1 MRRALYIIILALLPT
16 ISHAQSIADLTRK
29 AEIEKNPLHIYSS
42 IGSYNNGLY
51 IVRKDNDEDGTY
63 AYGVVNESGT
73 VYIPVEYDRIEFTNE
88 YGAYEDN
95 VYKCEKKGKWG
106 LVSST
111 NGTLLPC
118 EYSSLSNKE
127 NGIWRTFKSGKYGYV
142 QLNRLSSITTLIP
155 CIYESLGDYSSDSY
169 IHATLKGKKGM
180 IDSKNNTI
188 IPFEYSFVSDLCHT
202 SNGNSIVWVE
212 KDGKHGIYSY
222 NGIEVQPCDIEK
234 AYIQNDDNYKEE
246 LSYTDCPLTAYIYI
260 VRNGM
265 TGVISGSTFESL
277 VPCMYEYLTPI
288 KANKAFYKVN
298 GKWGIIDTS
307 NKAIQLAIYDNIE
320 IDGSNLSEQNMPSKA
335 FQSDMYVRCN
345 LKVGMLK
352 ANGEDFI
359 PVKYDSLGMYSD
371 NMLVAKVGD
380 KYGFLNE
387 EGKESVPFV
396 YSQAHNYS
404 EGLAAVVNENGKYL
418 FIDKS
423 GNVTIKP
430 KEYDRV
436 DNFQNGTC
444 KVYRK
449 DKVWE
454 IDREG
459 KKVKD
464 STKKLEE
471 DNVHDGS
478 DHDDI
483 YVENTNYG
491 NNNDTT
497 NTLTPNITSTLN
509 FNDKIFQHQHTRA
522 DNVMPHD
529 KNKDKTE
536 LKYDEISDL
545 KKQKPNERITEID
558 RSRYNDKDDDI
569 QLSQQFSQNICK
581 YDEVLDNFSDGLLP
595 VTKNK
600 KLGYINAKGEEVIPC
615 TLKYYIEPGMDDGFV
630 IFGRFKEG
638 LAKVCSFD
646 GESGAE
652 ESFGAKNIK
661 FGYMD
666 KMGKIIIPPIYQTA
680 GDFSEGKAYVS
691 SETFNGFIDTTGKKL
706 FEIKGMIDRNLEF
719 VDGMLMTTDTDNN
732 QYLFY
737 NSEGKVVLKI
747 SMDKYWTL
755 SNFHEGLAYFEHYDN
770 INDCIDRKGFI
781 DKNGIEVLNLTEY
794 KIINS
799 FSEGL
804 AAVSKDGNKFGFINT
819 KGEIVIPCQYEG
831 YSTEGD
837 MLEFNDFHDG
847 VCLVQTQNI
856 YINKKNEI
864 VLRVK
869 KGVNCSDMSKGL
881 ALINEYNSGT
891 NISTYGIVCL
901 NGYNTLDHQDNDLA
915 LQRIESLKVQQKI
928 EAEKSRKEQ
937 EERDLEE
944 KRRIEERRRIEEIQ
958 KQNSLQLGA
967 IPNKFTSYA
976 DVFKLIYP
984 SKKFYFN
991 RASSI
996 YGIDVWFKGYLE
1008 IRANKD
1014 NGTLSIFANGIK
1026 ISELYNRGK
1035 NYESVD
1041 VKDKMV
1047 RLFVRDS
1054 YDDYPLIIHLSD
1066 SKENKPYIYF
1076 EPRRGTDF
1084 RGDFDIRYRNR
1095 VLWQWVEPD
1104 VGSNSAHIIFH
1115 PTSEVEPTPIRYVMK

>member
-1 MRRALYIIILALLPT
+1 MRIALYIIILALLPMV
-16 ISHAQSIADLTRK
+16 SYAQSIADLTRK
-29 AEIEKNPLHIYSS
+29 AEIEKNPLHIYSN
-42 IGSYNNGLY
+42 IGDYNNGLY
-51 IVRKDNDEDGTY
+51 VVRKDNDEEGTY
-63 AYGVVNESGT
+63 AYGVVNDGGT

-95 VYKCEKKGKWG
+95 VYKCEKNGKWG

-118 EYSSLSNKE
+118 EFSSLSNKG
-127 NGIWRTFKSGKYGYV
+127 NGIWRTFKSGKYGYI

-155 CIYESLGDYSSDSY
+155 CIYESLGAYSSDSY

-180 IDSKNNTI
+180 IDSKNKII
-188 IPFEYSFVSDLCHT
+188 IPFEYSNVGNPCHT
-202 SNGNSIVWVE
+202 SNGYSIIWVE
-212 KDGKHGIYSY
+212 KDGKLGIY
-222 NGIEVQPCDIEK
+222 NDDGKELQPCDIDK
-234 AYIQNDDNYKEE
+234 AYILTEYNSIE
-246 LSYTDCPLTAYIYI
+246 LSYTDCPSTDYIYI
-260 VRNGM
+260 VRNGL
-265 TGVISGSTFESL
+265 TGLISGSTFETII
-277 VPCMYEYLTPI
+277 PCMYEYLSPI
-288 KANKAFYKVN
+288 KTSKAFYKAN
-298 GKWGIIDTS
+298 GKWGIIDTN
-307 NKAIQLAIYDNIE
+307 NKTIQLAIYDNVE
-320 IDGSNLSEQNMPSKA
+320 IDGSTLSEQKMPSMA
-335 FQSDMYVRCN
+335 FQSNMYVRN
-345 LKVGMLK
+345 NGKVGMLK

-387 EGKESVPFV
+387 EGKESVPFA
-396 YSQAHNYS
+396 YSQAHDYS
-404 EGLAAVVNENGKYL
+404 EGLAAVVDEHGKFL
-418 FIDKS
+418 FIDKL
-423 GNVTIKP
+423 GNVAIKP
-430 KEYDRV
+430 KKYDRV
-436 DNFQNGTC
+436 DDFQNGTC
-444 KVYRK
+444 IVYRK

-459 KKVKD
+459 KKVKN
-464 STKKLEE
+464 SKKKVEVG
-471 DNVHDGS
+471 NVDENKS
-478 DHDDI
+478 NDDM
-483 YVENTNYG
+483 YVENCENVS
-491 NNNDTT
+491 DT
-497 NTLTPNITSTLN
+497 NT
-509 FNDKIFQHQHTRA
+509 
-522 DNVMPHD
+522 V
-529 KNKDKTE
+529 
-536 LKYDEISDL
+536 Y
-545 KKQKPNERITEID
+545 
-558 RSRYNDKDDDI
+558 DKDLASTPTVISTSQPNNI
-569 QLSQQFSQNICK
+569 QLSQNFSSNISK
-581 YDEVLDNFSDGLLP
+581 YDAVLGNFSDGLLP

-600 KLGYINAKGEEVIPC
+600 KLGYINAEGEEVIPC
-615 TLKYYIEPGMDDGFV
+615 TKKYYIEPGMDDGIVKYGSFHD
-630 IFGRFKEG
+630 G
-638 LAKVCSFD
+638 LAQVYSFE
-646 GESGAE
+646 GESGAI
-652 ESFGAKNIK
+652 ESQGAKNIK
-661 FGYMD
+661 IGYMN
-666 KMGKIIIPPIYQTA
+666 KLGETVIPAIYDYA
-680 GDFSEGKAYVS
+680 DDFSEGKAYVRS
-691 SETFNGFIDTTGKKL
+691 NDFQGFIDTTGKRL
-706 FEIKGMIDRNLEF
+706 FQCKQSPNDMYF
-719 VDGMLMTTDTDNN
+719 SDGLVLIFDYDDGK
-732 QYLFY
+732 YIFY
-737 NSEGKVVLKI
+737 NSEGKIALEI
-747 SMDKYWTL
+747 PTDKYSEL
-755 SNFHEGLAYFEHYDN
+755 HGFNDGLAYYEK
-770 INDCIDRKGFI
+770 INNETGGIGEKGFI
-781 DKNGIEVLNLTEY
+781 DKSGKEVLVLSEFYIVND
-794 KIINS
+794 

-804 AAVSKDGNKFGFINT
+804 ASVSKDGEMYGFINT
-819 KGEIVIPCQYEG
+819 KGDLVIPCKYKG
-831 YSTEGD
+831 YIDEGD
-837 MLEFNDFHDG
+837 IRYFHDFHDG
-847 VCLVQTQNI
+847 VCLI
-856 YINKKNEI
+856 AAEDSLYFINKKNEV
-864 VLRVK
+864 VLNINK
-869 KGVNCSDMSKGL
+869 NLSCSDMDSGV
-881 ALINEYNSGT
+881 ALVTEYDNAT
-891 NISTYGIVCL
+891 NISTYGIVCI

-1026 ISELYNRGK
+1026 ISELYNRGN

-1076 EPRRGTDF
+1076 EPMRGTDF

>member
-1 MRRALYIIILALLPT
+1 MRRALYIIILALLPMV
-16 ISHAQSIADLTRK
+16 SYAQSIADLTRK
-29 AEIEKNPLHIYSS
+29 AEIEKNPLHIYSN
-42 IGSYNNGLY
+42 IGNYNNGLY
-51 IVRKDNDEDGTY
+51 IVRKDNNEEGTY
-63 AYGVVNESGT
+63 AYGVVNEDGT

-95 VYKCEKKGKWG
+95 VYKCEKNGKWG

-118 EYSSLSNKE
+118 EYSSLSNKG
-127 NGIWRTFKSGKYGYV
+127 NGIWQTFKSGKYGYI

-180 IDSKNNTI
+180 IDSKNKII
-188 IPFEYSFVSDLCHT
+188 IPFEYSNVGNPCHT
-202 SNGNSIVWVE
+202 SNGYSIIWVE
-212 KDGKHGIYSY
+212 KDGKLGIY
-222 NGIEVQPCDIEK
+222 NDDGKELQPCDIDK
-234 AYIQNDDNYKEE
+234 AYTLTEYNSIE
-246 LSYTDCPLTAYIYI
+246 LSYTDCPSTDYIYI
-260 VRNGM
+260 VRNGL
-265 TGVISGSTFESL
+265 TGLISGSTFETII
-277 VPCMYEYLTPI
+277 PCMYEYLSPI
-288 KANKAFYKVN
+288 KTSKAFYKAN

-307 NKAIQLAIYDNIE
+307 NKTIQLAIYDNVE
-320 IDGSNLSEQNMPSKA
+320 IDGSTLSERKMPSMA
-335 FQSDMYVRCN
+335 FQSNMYVRN
-345 LKVGMLK
+345 NGKVGMLK

-418 FIDKS
+418 FIDKL
-423 GNVTIKP
+423 GNVAIKP

-436 DNFQNGTC
+436 DDFQNGTC

-454 IDREG
+454 INREG

-509 FNDKIFQHQHTRA
+509 FRIKIFQHQHTRA

-536 LKYDEISDL
+536 LKYGEISDL

-615 TLKYYIEPGMDDGFV
+615 TLKYYIEPGMDDGSV

-691 SETFNGFIDTTGKKL
+691 SETFNGFIDITGKKL

-747 SMDKYWTL
+747 SMDKYWRL

-819 KGEIVIPCQYEG
+819 QGEIVIPCQYEG

-869 KGVNCSDMSKGL
+869 EGVNCSDMSQGL

-891 NISTYGIVCL
+891 NISTYGIVTL
-901 NGYNTLDHQDNDLA
+901 NGYSTLDHQDKYLA
-915 LQRIESLKVQQKI
+915 QNRIESLKAQQK
-928 EAEKSRKEQ
+928 EKAEKYRREHEKIELENKIHR
-937 EERDLEE
+937 EERQR
-944 KRRIEERRRIEEIQ
+944 KSQYGI
-958 KQNSLQLGA
+958 
-967 IPNKFTSYA
+967 IPDKFTSYDDA
-976 DVFKLIYP
+976 FKLIYP

-991 RASSI
+991 KQSSN
-996 YGIDVWFKGYLE
+996 YGINVWFRGYME
-1008 IRANKD
+1008 IRSD
-1014 NGTLSIFANGIK
+1014 NGILSLYAGGFE
-1026 ISELYNRGK
+1026 ISKLYNRGDK
-1035 NYESVD
+1035 FKTED
-1041 VKDKMV
+1041 VKDKMI
-1047 RLFVRDS
+1047 RFFVMDS
-1054 YDDYPLIIHLSD
+1054 YREYPLVIHLPD
-1066 SKENKPYIYF
+1066 KKESKPYIF
-1076 EPRRGTDF
+1076 
-1084 RGDFDIRYRNR
+1084 
-1095 VLWQWVEPD
+1095 
-1104 VGSNSAHIIFH
+1104 
-1115 PTSEVEPTPIRYVMK
+1115 

>member
-1 MRRALYIIILALLPT
+1 MRRALYIIILALLPMV
-16 ISHAQSIADLTRK
+16 SYAQSIADLTRK
-29 AEIEKNPLHIYSS
+29 AEIEKNPLHIYSN
-42 IGSYNNGLY
+42 IGDYNNGLY
-51 IVRKDNDEDGTY
+51 IVRKDNDEEGTY
-63 AYGVVNESGT
+63 AYGVVNEGGT

-95 VYKCEKKGKWG
+95 VYKCEKNGKWG

-118 EYSSLSNKE
+118 EYSSLSNKG
-127 NGIWRTFKSGKYGYV
+127 NGIWQTFKSGKYGYI

-180 IDSKNNTI
+180 IDSKNEII
-188 IPFEYSFVSDLCHT
+188 IPFEYSNVGNPCHT
-202 SNGNSIVWVE
+202 SNGYSIIWVE
-212 KDGKHGIYSY
+212 KDGKLGIY
-222 NGIEVQPCDIEK
+222 NDDGKELQPCDIDK
-234 AYIQNDDNYKEE
+234 AYILTEYNSIE
-246 LSYTDCPLTAYIYI
+246 LSYTDCPSTDYIYI
-260 VRNGM
+260 VRNGL
-265 TGVISGSTFESL
+265 TGLISGSTFETII
-277 VPCMYEYLTPI
+277 PCMYEYLSPI
-288 KANKAFYKVN
+288 KTSKAFYKAN
-298 GKWGIIDTS
+298 GKWGIIDTN
-307 NKAIQLAIYDNIE
+307 NKTIQLAIYDNVE
-320 IDGSNLSEQNMPSKA
+320 IDGSTLSEQKMPSMA
-335 FQSDMYVRCN
+335 FQSNMYVRN
-345 LKVGMLK
+345 NGKVGMLK

-387 EGKESVPFV
+387 EGKETVPFV
-396 YSQAHNYS
+396 YSQANDYS

-418 FIDKS
+418 FIDKL

-430 KEYDRV
+430 KKYDRV
-436 DNFQNGTC
+436 DKFTNGTC

-449 DKVWE
+449 DKFWE

-459 KKVKD
+459 KKVKN
-464 STKKLEE
+464 SKKKVEVG
-471 DNVHDGS
+471 NVDENKS
-478 DHDDI
+478 NDDM
-483 YVENTNYG
+483 YVENSENVS
-491 NNNDTT
+491 DT
-497 NTLTPNITSTLN
+497 NT
-509 FNDKIFQHQHTRA
+509 
-522 DNVMPHD
+522 V
-529 KNKDKTE
+529 
-536 LKYDEISDL
+536 Y
-545 KKQKPNERITEID
+545 
-558 RSRYNDKDDDI
+558 DKDLASTPTVISTSQPNNI
-569 QLSQQFSQNICK
+569 QLSQNFSSNISK
-581 YDEVLDNFSDGLLP
+581 YDAVLGNFSDGLLP

-600 KLGYINAKGEEVIPC
+600 KLGYINAEGEEVIPC
-615 TLKYYIEPGMDDGFV
+615 TKKYYIEPGMDDGIVKYGSFHD
-630 IFGRFKEG
+630 G
-638 LAKVCSFD
+638 LAQVYSFE
-646 GESGAE
+646 GESGAI
-652 ESFGAKNIK
+652 ESQGAKNIK
-661 FGYMD
+661 IGYMN
-666 KMGKIIIPPIYQTA
+666 KLGETVIPAIYDYA
-680 GDFSEGKAYVS
+680 DDFSEGKAYVRS
-691 SETFNGFIDTTGKKL
+691 NDFQGFIDTTGKRL
-706 FEIKGMIDRNLEF
+706 FQCKQSPNDMFFSDGLVLIIDYD
-719 VDGMLMTTDTDNN
+719 DGK
-732 QYLFY
+732 YIFY
-737 NSEGKVVLKI
+737 NSEGKIALEI
-747 SMDKYWTL
+747 PTDKYSEL
-755 SNFHEGLAYFEHYDN
+755 HGFNDGLAYYEK
-770 INDCIDRKGFI
+770 INNETGDIGEKGFI
-781 DKNGIEVLNLTEY
+781 DKSGKEVLVLSEFYMVND
-794 KIINS
+794 

-804 AAVSKDGNKFGFINT
+804 ASVSKDGKMYGFINT
-819 KGEIVIPCQYEG
+819 KGDLVIPCKHKG
-831 YSTEGD
+831 YIDEGD
-837 MLEFNDFHDG
+837 IRYSHDFHDG
-847 VCLVQTQNI
+847 VCLI
-856 YINKKNEI
+856 EAEDSLYFINKKNEV
-864 VLRVK
+864 VLNIK
-869 KGVNCSDMSKGL
+869 KGLSCSDMDSGV
-881 ALINEYNSGT
+881 ALVTEYDNAT
-891 NISTYGIVCL
+891 NISTYGIVCI

-984 SKKFYFN
+984 SKKFYFK

-1035 NYESVD
+1035 NYEAVD

-1076 EPRRGTDF
+1076 EPMRGTDF

-1115 PTSEVEPTPIRYVMK
+1115 PSEVEPTPIRYVMK

>member
-1 MRRALYIIILALLPT
+1 MRRALYIIILALLPMV
-16 ISHAQSIADLTRK
+16 SYAQSIADLTRK
-29 AEIEKNPLHIYSS
+29 AEIEKNPLHIYSN
-42 IGSYNNGLY
+42 IGNYNNGLY
-51 IVRKDNDEDGTY
+51 IVRKDNNEEGTY
-63 AYGVVNESGT
+63 AYGVVNEDGT

-95 VYKCEKKGKWG
+95 VYKCEKNGKWG

-118 EYSSLSNKE
+118 EYSSLSNKG
-127 NGIWRTFKSGKYGYV
+127 NGIWQTFKSGKYGYI

-180 IDSKNNTI
+180 IDSKNKII
-188 IPFEYSFVSDLCHT
+188 IPFEYSNVGNPCHT
-202 SNGNSIVWVE
+202 SNGYSIIWVE
-212 KDGKHGIYSY
+212 KDGKLGIY
-222 NGIEVQPCDIEK
+222 NDDGKELQPCDIDK
-234 AYIQNDDNYKEE
+234 AYTLTEYNSIE
-246 LSYTDCPLTAYIYI
+246 LSYTDCPSADYIYI
-260 VRNGM
+260 VRNGL
-265 TGVISGSTFESL
+265 TGLISGSTFETII
-277 VPCMYEYLTPI
+277 PCMYEYLSPI
-288 KANKAFYKVN
+288 KTSKAFYKAN

-307 NKAIQLAIYDNIE
+307 NKTIQLAIYDNVE
-320 IDGSNLSEQNMPSKA
+320 IDGSTLSERKMPSMA
-335 FQSDMYVRCN
+335 FQSNMYVRN
-345 LKVGMLK
+345 NGKVGMLK

-359 PVKYDSLGMYSD
+359 SVKYDSLGMYSD

-418 FIDKS
+418 FIDKL
-423 GNVTIKP
+423 GNVAIKP

-436 DNFQNGTC
+436 DDFQNGTC

-454 IDREG
+454 INREG

-536 LKYDEISDL
+536 LKYGEISDL

-615 TLKYYIEPGMDDGFV
+615 TLKYYIEPGMDDGSV

-691 SETFNGFIDTTGKKL
+691 SETFNGFIDITGKKL

-747 SMDKYWTL
+747 SMDKYWRL

-819 KGEIVIPCQYEG
+819 QGEIVIPCQYEG

-869 KGVNCSDMSKGL
+869 EGVNCSDMSQGL

-891 NISTYGIVCL
+891 NISTYGIVTL
-901 NGYNTLDHQDNDLA
+901 NGYSTLDHQDKYLA
-915 LQRIESLKVQQKI
+915 QNRIESLKAQQK
-928 EAEKSRKEQ
+928 EKAEKYRREHEKIELENKIHR
-937 EERDLEE
+937 EERQR
-944 KRRIEERRRIEEIQ
+944 KSQYGI
-958 KQNSLQLGA
+958 
-967 IPNKFTSYA
+967 IPDKFTSYDDA
-976 DVFKLIYP
+976 FKLIYP

-991 RASSI
+991 KQSSN
-996 YGIDVWFKGYLE
+996 YGINVWFRGYME
-1008 IRANKD
+1008 IRSD
-1014 NGTLSIFANGIK
+1014 NGILSLYAGGFE
-1026 ISELYNRGK
+1026 ISKLYNRGDK
-1035 NYESVD
+1035 FKTED
-1041 VKDKMV
+1041 VKDKMI
-1047 RLFVRDS
+1047 RFFVMDS
-1054 YDDYPLIIHLSD
+1054 YREYPLVIHLPD
-1066 SKENKPYIYF
+1066 KKESKPYIYF
-1076 EPRRGTDF
+1076 EPTKMVDF
-1084 RGDFDIRYRNR
+1084 REIFDSKYRNNIA
-1095 VLWQWVEPD
+1095 WEWFEPD
-1104 VGSNSAHIIFH
+1104 VGSKSASILFH
-1115 PTSEVEPTPIRYVMK
+1115 TEHVEPIPIRYVMR

>member
-1 MRRALYIIILALLPT
+1 MRRALYIIILALLPMV
-16 ISHAQSIADLTRK
+16 SYAQSIADLMRK
-29 AEIEKNPLHIYSS
+29 AEIEKNPLHIYSN
-42 IGSYNNGLY
+42 IGDYNNGLY
-51 IVRKDNDEDGTY
+51 VVRKDNDEEGTY
-63 AYGVVNESGT
+63 AYGVVNEGGT

-95 VYKCEKKGKWG
+95 VYECEKNGKWG

-118 EYSSLSNKE
+118 EYSSLSNKG
-127 NGIWRTFKSGKYGYV
+127 NGIWRTCKSGKYGYV
-142 QLNRLSSITTLIP
+142 QLNGTSSITTLIP
-155 CIYESLGDYSSDSY
+155 CIYESLGNYSSDSY

-180 IDSKNNTI
+180 IDSKNKII
-188 IPFEYSFVSDLCHT
+188 IPFEYSNVGNPCHT
-202 SNGNSIVWVE
+202 SNGYSIIWVE
-212 KDGKHGIYSY
+212 KDGKLGIY
-222 NGIEVQPCDIEK
+222 NDDGKELQPCDIDK
-234 AYIQNDDNYKEE
+234 AYILTEYNSIE
-246 LSYTDCPLTAYIYI
+246 LSYTDCPSTDYIYI
-260 VRNGM
+260 VRNGL
-265 TGVISGSTFESL
+265 TGLISGSTFETII
-277 VPCMYEYLTPI
+277 PCMYEYLSPI
-288 KANKAFYKVN
+288 KTSKAFYKAN
-298 GKWGIIDTS
+298 GKWGIIDTN
-307 NKAIQLAIYDNIE
+307 NKTIQLAIYDNVE
-320 IDGSNLSEQNMPSKA
+320 IDGSTLSEQKMPSMA
-335 FQSDMYVRCN
+335 FQSNMYVRSN
-345 LKVGMLK
+345 GKVGMLK

-380 KYGFLNE
+380 KYGFFNE
-387 EGKESVPFV
+387 EGKETVPFV
-396 YSQAHNYS
+396 YSQAHDYS
-404 EGLAAVVNENGKYL
+404 EGLAAVVDEHGKFL
-418 FIDKS
+418 FIDKL
-423 GNVTIKP
+423 GNVAIKP
-430 KEYDRV
+430 KKYDRV
-436 DNFQNGTC
+436 DDFQNGTC
-444 KVYRK
+444 IVYRK

-459 KKVKD
+459 KKVKN
-464 STKKLEE
+464 SKKKVEVG
-471 DNVHDGS
+471 NVDENKS
-478 DHDDI
+478 NDDM
-483 YVENTNYG
+483 YVENCENVS
-491 NNNDTT
+491 DT
-497 NTLTPNITSTLN
+497 NT
-509 FNDKIFQHQHTRA
+509 
-522 DNVMPHD
+522 V
-529 KNKDKTE
+529 
-536 LKYDEISDL
+536 Y
-545 KKQKPNERITEID
+545 
-558 RSRYNDKDDDI
+558 DKDLASTPTVISTSQPNNI
-569 QLSQQFSQNICK
+569 QLSQNFSSNISK
-581 YDEVLDNFSDGLLP
+581 YDAVLGNFSDGLLP

-600 KLGYINAKGEEVIPC
+600 KLGYINAEGEEVIPC
-615 TLKYYIEPGMDDGFV
+615 TKKYYIEPGMDDGIVKYGSFHD
-630 IFGRFKEG
+630 G
-638 LAKVCSFD
+638 LAQVYSFE
-646 GESGAE
+646 GESGAI
-652 ESFGAKNIK
+652 ESQGAKNIK
-661 FGYMD
+661 IGYMN
-666 KMGKIIIPPIYQTA
+666 KLGETVIPAIYDYA
-680 GDFSEGKAYVS
+680 DDFSEGKAYVRS
-691 SETFNGFIDTTGKKL
+691 NDFQGFIDTTGKRL
-706 FEIKGMIDRNLEF
+706 FQCKQSPNDMYF
-719 VDGMLMTTDTDNN
+719 SDGLVLIFDYDDGK
-732 QYLFY
+732 YIFY
-737 NSEGKVVLKI
+737 NSEGKIALEI
-747 SMDKYWTL
+747 PTDKYSEL
-755 SNFHEGLAYFEHYDN
+755 HGFNDGLAYYEK
-770 INDCIDRKGFI
+770 INNETGGIGEKGFI
-781 DKNGIEVLNLTEY
+781 DKSGKEVLVLSEFYIVND
-794 KIINS
+794 

-804 AAVSKDGNKFGFINT
+804 ASVSKDGEMYGFINT
-819 KGEIVIPCQYEG
+819 KGDLVIPCKYKG
-831 YSTEGD
+831 YIDEGD
-837 MLEFNDFHDG
+837 IRYFHDFHDG
-847 VCLVQTQNI
+847 VCLI
-856 YINKKNEI
+856 AAEDSLYFINKKNEV
-864 VLRVK
+864 VLNINK
-869 KGVNCSDMSKGL
+869 NLSCSDMDSGV
-881 ALINEYNSGT
+881 ALVTEYDNAT
-891 NISTYGIVCL
+891 NISTYGIVCI

-1076 EPRRGTDF
+1076 EPMRGTDF

>member
-1 MRRALYIIILALLPT
+1 MRRAFYIIILALLP
-16 ISHAQSIADLTRK
+16 IVSHAQSIADLTRK
-29 AEIEKNPLHIYSS
+29 AEIEKNPLHIYSN
-42 IGSYNNGLY
+42 IGDYNNGLY
-51 IVRKDNDEDGTY
+51 IVRKDNDEKGTY
-63 AYGVVNESGT
+63 AYGVVNDGGT
-73 VYIPVEYDRIEFTNE
+73 VYIPVEYNRIEFTNE

-95 VYKCEKKGKWG
+95 VYKCEKNGKWG

-118 EYSSLSNKE
+118 EYNSLSNKG
-127 NGIWRTFKSGKYGYV
+127 NGIWRTFKNGKYGYV

-155 CIYESLGDYSSDSY
+155 CIYESLGDYSTDSH

-180 IDSKNNTI
+180 IDGQNKII
-188 IPFEYSFVSDLCHT
+188 IPFEYSKVGNPCHT

-212 KDGKHGIYSY
+212 KDGKLGIY
-222 NGIEVQPCDIEK
+222 NDDGKELQPCDIDK
-234 AYIQNDDNYKEE
+234 AYILTEYNSIE
-246 LSYTDCPLTAYIYI
+246 LSNTDCPSTDYIYI
-260 VRNGM
+260 VRNGL
-265 TGVISGSTFESL
+265 TGLISGSTFETII
-277 VPCMYEYLTPI
+277 PCMYEHLSPI
-288 KANKAFYKVN
+288 KSNKAFYKVN

-307 NKAIQLAIYDNIE
+307 NKTIQLAIYDNVE
-320 IDGSNLSEQNMPSKA
+320 IDGSTLSEQKMPSMA
-335 FQSDMYVRCN
+335 FQSNMYVCN
-345 LKVGMLK
+345 NGKVGMLK

-404 EGLAAVVNENGKYL
+404 EGLAAVVDEHGKFL
-418 FIDKS
+418 FIDKL
-423 GNVTIKP
+423 GNIAIKP

-436 DNFQNGTC
+436 DDFQNGTC

-464 STKKLEE
+464 SKKKVEVG
-471 DNVHDGS
+471 NVDENKS
-478 DHDDI
+478 NDDM
-483 YVENTNYG
+483 YVENSENVS
-491 NNNDTT
+491 DT
-497 NTLTPNITSTLN
+497 NT
-509 FNDKIFQHQHTRA
+509 
-522 DNVMPHD
+522 V
-529 KNKDKTE
+529 
-536 LKYDEISDL
+536 Y
-545 KKQKPNERITEID
+545 
-558 RSRYNDKDDDI
+558 DKDLASTPTVISTSQPNNI
-569 QLSQQFSQNICK
+569 QLSQNFSSNISK
-581 YDEVLDNFSDGLLP
+581 YDAVLGNFSDGLLP

-600 KLGYINAKGEEVIPC
+600 KLGYINAEGEEVIPC
-615 TLKYYIEPGMDDGFV
+615 TKKYYIEPGMDDGIVKYGSFHD
-630 IFGRFKEG
+630 G
-638 LAKVCSFD
+638 LAQVYSFE
-646 GESGAE
+646 GESGAIE
-652 ESFGAKNIK
+652 FQGAKNIK
-661 FGYMD
+661 IGYMN
-666 KMGKIIIPPIYQTA
+666 KLGETVIPAIYDYA
-680 GDFSEGKAYVS
+680 DDFSEGKAYVRS
-691 SETFNGFIDTTGKKL
+691 NDFQGFIDTTGKRL
-706 FEIKGMIDRNLEF
+706 FQCKQSPADMF
-719 VDGMLMTTDTDNN
+719 FSDGLVLISDYDDGK
-732 QYLFY
+732 YIFY
-737 NSEGKVVLKI
+737 NSEGKIALEI
-747 SMDKYWTL
+747 PTDKYFRL
-755 SNFHEGLAYFEHYDN
+755 HGFNDGLAYYEK
-770 INDCIDRKGFI
+770 INNETGGISEKGFI
-781 DKNGIEVLNLTEY
+781 DKSGKEVLVLSEFHIVND
-794 KIINS
+794 

-804 AAVSKDGNKFGFINT
+804 ASVSKDGEMYGFINT
-819 KGEIVIPCQYEG
+819 KGDLVIPCKYKG
-831 YSTEGD
+831 YIDEGD
-837 MLEFNDFHDG
+837 IRYFHDFHDG
-847 VCLVQTQNI
+847 VCLI
-856 YINKKNEI
+856 EAEDSLYFINKKNEV
-864 VLRVK
+864 VLNIK
-869 KGVNCSDMSKGL
+869 KGLLCSDMDSGV
-881 ALINEYNSGT
+881 ALVTEYNNAT

-928 EAEKSRKEQ
+928 EAEKSHKEQ

-1076 EPRRGTDF
+1076 EPMRGTDF

>member
-1 MRRALYIIILALLPT
+1 MRRALYIIILALLPMV
-16 ISHAQSIADLTRK
+16 SYAQSIADLMRK
-29 AEIEKNPLHIYSS
+29 AEIEKNPLHIYSN
-42 IGSYNNGLY
+42 IGDYNNGLY
-51 IVRKDNDEDGTY
+51 VVRKDNDEEGTY
-63 AYGVVNESGT
+63 AYGVVNEGGT

-95 VYKCEKKGKWG
+95 VYKCEKNGKWG

-118 EYSSLSNKE
+118 EFSSLSNKG
-127 NGIWRTFKSGKYGYV
+127 NGIWRTFKSGKYGYI

-155 CIYESLGDYSSDSY
+155 CIYESLGAYSSDSY

-180 IDSKNNTI
+180 IDSKNKII
-188 IPFEYSFVSDLCHT
+188 IPFEYSNVGNPCHT
-202 SNGNSIVWVE
+202 SNGYSIIWVE
-212 KDGKHGIYSY
+212 KDGKLGIY
-222 NGIEVQPCDIEK
+222 NDDGKELQPCDIDK
-234 AYIQNDDNYKEE
+234 AYILTEYNSIE
-246 LSYTDCPLTAYIYI
+246 LSYTDCPSTDYIYI
-260 VRNGM
+260 VRNGL
-265 TGVISGSTFESL
+265 TGLISGSTFETII
-277 VPCMYEYLTPI
+277 PCMYEYLSPI
-288 KANKAFYKVN
+288 KTSKAFYKAN
-298 GKWGIIDTS
+298 GKWGIIDTN
-307 NKAIQLAIYDNIE
+307 NKTIQLAIYDNVE
-320 IDGSNLSEQNMPSKA
+320 IDGSTLSEQKMPSMA
-335 FQSDMYVRCN
+335 FQSNMYVRN
-345 LKVGMLK
+345 KGKVGMLK

-380 KYGFLNE
+380 KYGFFNE
-387 EGKESVPFV
+387 EGKETVPFV
-396 YSQAHNYS
+396 YSQAHDYS
-404 EGLAAVVNENGKYL
+404 EGLAAVVDEHGKFL
-418 FIDKS
+418 FIDKL
-423 GNVTIKP
+423 GNVAIKP
-430 KEYDRV
+430 KKYDRV
-436 DNFQNGTC
+436 DDFQNGTC
-444 KVYRK
+444 IVYRK

-459 KKVKD
+459 KKVKN
-464 STKKLEE
+464 SKKKVGVG
-471 DNVHDGS
+471 NVDENKS
-478 DHDDI
+478 NDDM
-483 YVENTNYG
+483 YVENCENVS
-491 NNNDTT
+491 DT
-497 NTLTPNITSTLN
+497 NT
-509 FNDKIFQHQHTRA
+509 
-522 DNVMPHD
+522 V
-529 KNKDKTE
+529 
-536 LKYDEISDL
+536 Y
-545 KKQKPNERITEID
+545 
-558 RSRYNDKDDDI
+558 DKDLASTPTVISTSQPNNI
-569 QLSQQFSQNICK
+569 QLSQNFSSNISK
-581 YDEVLDNFSDGLLP
+581 YDAVLGNFSDGLLP

-600 KLGYINAKGEEVIPC
+600 KLGYINAEGEEVIPC
-615 TLKYYIEPGMDDGFV
+615 TKKYYIEPGMDDGIVKYGSFHD
-630 IFGRFKEG
+630 G
-638 LAKVCSFD
+638 LAQVYSFE
-646 GESGAE
+646 GESGAI
-652 ESFGAKNIK
+652 ESQGAKNIK
-661 FGYMD
+661 IGYMN
-666 KMGKIIIPPIYQTA
+666 KLGETVIPAIYDYA
-680 GDFSEGKAYVS
+680 DDFSEGKAYVRS
-691 SETFNGFIDTTGKKL
+691 NDFQGFIDTTGKRL
-706 FEIKGMIDRNLEF
+706 FQCKQSPNDMYF
-719 VDGMLMTTDTDNN
+719 SDGLVLIFDYDDGK
-732 QYLFY
+732 YIFY
-737 NSEGKVVLKI
+737 NSEGKIALEI
-747 SMDKYWTL
+747 PTDKYSEL
-755 SNFHEGLAYFEHYDN
+755 HGFNDGLAYYEK
-770 INDCIDRKGFI
+770 INNETGGIGEKGFI
-781 DKNGIEVLNLTEY
+781 DKSGKEVLVLSEFYIVND
-794 KIINS
+794 

-804 AAVSKDGNKFGFINT
+804 ASVSKDGEMYGFINT
-819 KGEIVIPCQYEG
+819 KGDLVIPCKYKG
-831 YSTEGD
+831 YIDEGD
-837 MLEFNDFHDG
+837 IRYFHDFHDG
-847 VCLVQTQNI
+847 VCLI
-856 YINKKNEI
+856 AAEDSLYFINKKNEV
-864 VLRVK
+864 VLNINK
-869 KGVNCSDMSKGL
+869 NLSCSDMDSGV
-881 ALINEYNSGT
+881 ALVTEYDNAT
-891 NISTYGIVCL
+891 NISTYGIVCI

-1076 EPRRGTDF
+1076 EPMRGTDF